1 MGQHTTLEEFVD
13 GLVSTGWDDGWNAAI
28 KAAAKLIEKER
39 GDRKEIVARAQAIRS
54 LYKP

>member
-1 MGQHTTLEEFVD
+1 VGQHTTLEEIVD
-13 GLVSTGWDDGWNAAI
+13 RLISTGWDDGWNAAI

>member
-1 MGQHTTLEEFVD
+1 VGQHTTLEEFVD
-13 GLVSTGWDDGWNAAI
+13 RLISTGWDDGWNAAI

>member
-39 GDRKEIVARAQAIRS
+39 GDRKEIAARAQAIRS
-54 LYKP
+54 LYRP